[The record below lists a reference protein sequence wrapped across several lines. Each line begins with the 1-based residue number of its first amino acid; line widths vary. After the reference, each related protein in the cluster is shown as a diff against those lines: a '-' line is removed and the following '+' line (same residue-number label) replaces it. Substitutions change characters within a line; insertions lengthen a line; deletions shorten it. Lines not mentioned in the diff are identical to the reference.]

1 MINRV
6 VLTGRLTRD
15 VDLRYT
21 QSGAAVATFTL
32 AVDRRFTNQQG
43 EREADFISCVIWRKS
58 AESFAQYM
66 HKGSL
71 VGIEGRVQ
79 TRNYENQQG
88 QRVYVTEVVVENFS
102 FLEPRSRNA
111 NQGGNNYGAPV
122 NNAPQNN
129 QNQNTNPFTSGAN
142 NNAPQSNSNPAPA
155 ANANPAPAAGNNQN
169 NNGNAGNNANDPFA
183 NTGDSIDISDD
194 DLPF

>member
-1 MINRV
+1 MLNRA

-21 QSGAAVATFTL
+21 QSGAAVGTFSL

-43 EREADFISCVIWRKS
+43 EREADFINCVIWRKS
-58 AESFAQYM
+58 AENFANFV

-71 VGIEGRVQ
+71 VGIDGRIQ

-88 QRVYVTEVVVENFS
+88 QRVYVTEVVVENFAL
-102 FLEPRSRNA
+102 LEPKSSRHGNSN
-111 NQGGNNYGAPV
+111 NQQNG
-122 NNAPQNN
+122 NAPQ
-129 QNQNTNPFTSGAN
+129 Q
-142 NNAPQSNSNPAPA
+142 
-155 ANANPAPAAGNNQN
+155 
-169 NNGNAGNNANDPFA
+169 NNGNGNNPFDNNSNNPSSGNSNNGGNSSNSGNSGNNNPADPFA
-183 NTGDSIDISDD
+183 NSGDSIDISDD

>member
-21 QSGAAVATFTL
+21 QGGAAVATFTL

-43 EREADFISCVIWRKS
+43 EREADFVSCVIWRKS
-58 AESFAQYM
+58 AENFANFF

-71 VGIEGRVQ
+71 VGIEGRIQ

-102 FLEPRSRNA
+102 FLEP
-111 NQGGNNYGAPV
+111 
-122 NNAPQNN
+122 
-129 QNQNTNPFTSGAN
+129 PFS
-142 NNAPQSNSNPAPA
+142 
-155 ANANPAPAAGNNQN
+155 
-169 NNGNAGNNANDPFA
+169 
-183 NTGDSIDISDD
+183 
-194 DLPF
+194 